1 MFSDS
6 LSYGSLPHTLTQAS
20 ITLQLKPVK
29 INTEC
34 GSHQPISLQ
43 NSDVKI
49 LAKALASIMPS
60 NHDTRCY
67 FTLGHHSITNVH
79 RLLNVIHSPT
89 FTEIVTA
96 LDTEKA
102 FDRV

>member
-49 LAKALASIMPS
+49 LAKALASIAIFACLQIFGYGPNFIS
-60 NHDTRCY
+60 WIKPPHPRS
-67 FTLGHHSITNVH
+67 L
-79 RLLNVIHSPT
+79 
-89 FTEIVTA
+89 
-96 LDTEKA
+96 
-102 FDRV
+102 